1 MPPATDFGR
10 SSTWVPPRG
19 GHGAKTAM
27 PRVSDLWQ
35 LTKPGVTRM
44 CVLTTVGGLLL
55 APGHIGWVSGMAAVL
70 GSALAVGG
78 ANAANMWWERDL
90 DAKMSRTRRRPLPA
104 GRMAPEVA
112 LRFSAL
118 LSLLSVV
125 LLAAFTNALAAA
137 LAAFAILSYVFVY
150 TPLKVRTPLA
160 LVIGAVPG
168 AVPPLLGWV
177 AVTGSL
183 DAGGLVLFGI
193 LLVWQIPHFIAIA
206 LYRKTEYARAGIRVV
221 PLVRGDAMAKVQAV
235 AWAGALVPLSLMLA
249 LLGIAGWFYL
259 MAAMLLGMGF
269 LGWAFTG
276 LDDAAGARWARGY
289 FLASL
294 AYLPALIAALA
305 IDVALLS

>member
-1 MPPATDFGR
+1 MIRAT
-10 SSTWVPPRG
+10 
-19 GHGAKTAM
+19 
-27 PRVSDLWQ
+27 DLWQ

-55 APGHIGWVSGMAAVL
+55 APGRIGWIAGTAAVL
-70 GSALAVGG
+70 GSALAVAG
-78 ANAANMWWERDL
+78 ANAANMWWEREL

-104 GRMAPEVA
+104 GRLTPAVA
-112 LRFSAL
+112 LGFSVL
-118 LSLLSVV
+118 LSLASLAV
-125 LLAAFTNALAAA
+125 LAAFTNALAVV
-137 LAAFAILSYVFVY
+137 LAAAAILSYVLVY

-221 PLVRGDAMAKVQAV
+221 PLVRGDAMAKIQAV
-235 AWAGALVPLSLMLA
+235 AWAGALVPLSLMLTP
-249 LLGIAGWFYL
+249 LGIAGFFYL
-259 MAAMLLGMGF
+259 TAAMLLGMAF

-276 LDDAAGARWARGY
+276 LHDAAGARWARGY

-305 IDVALLS
+305 VDVAIL

>member
-1 MPPATDFGR
+1 MVNA
-10 SSTWVPPRG
+10 
-19 GHGAKTAM
+19 
-27 PRVSDLWQ
+27 SDLLQ

-44 CVLTTVGGLLL
+44 CVLTTAGGLML
-55 APGHIGWVSGMAAVL
+55 APGHIGWVAGLATVA

-104 GRMAPEVA
+104 LRMRPAVA
-112 LRFSAL
+112 LRFSIA
-118 LSLLSVV
+118 LSVASV
-125 LLAAFTNALAAA
+125 GLLACFANALTAVLAAA
-137 LAAFAILSYVFVY
+137 AILAYVLVY

-168 AVPPLLGWV
+168 AVPPLLGWT
-177 AVTGSL
+177 AVTNEL
-183 DAGGLVLFGI
+183 DPGGLVLFGI

-221 PLVRGDAMAKVQAV
+221 PLVRGDAVAKIQAV
-235 AWAGALVPLSLMLA
+235 AWAGVLVPLSLMLT
-249 LLGIAGWFYL
+249 LLGVAGFFYL
-259 MAAMLLGMGF
+259 ASAMLLGMGF
-269 LGWAFTG
+269 LAWAFTG

-294 AYLPALIAALA
+294 VYLPALVAALV